1 MRQALFDTIVIS
13 MTPTQS
19 RMARAALKWSL
30 SDLADAAG
38 VGRATAARFEL
49 GEAVAPASIAAMRSA
64 GLAGF
69 WDAMISIHGEMQ
81 AVANGESDKANN
93 PLKYAPH
100 TAKVVCAESRAGSFR
115 VART

>member
-1 MRQALFDTIVIS
+1 MN
-13 MTPTQS
+13 PTQS

-64 GLAGF
+64 YEASGVSFVEAG
-69 WDAMISIHGEMQ
+69 
-81 AVANGESDKANN
+81 
-93 PLKYAPH
+93 KYAGAVHPG
-100 TAKVVCAESRAGSFR
+100 AAPSD
-115 VART
+115 

>member
-1 MRQALFDTIVIS
+1 MN
-13 MTPTQS
+13 PTQS

-64 GLAGF
+64 YEAEGVVFVDAG
-69 WDAMISIHGEMQ
+69 
-81 AVANGESDKANN
+81 
-93 PLKYAPH
+93 KYAGAVKP
-100 TAKVVCAESRAGSFR
+100 SGQSSGN
-115 VART
+115 